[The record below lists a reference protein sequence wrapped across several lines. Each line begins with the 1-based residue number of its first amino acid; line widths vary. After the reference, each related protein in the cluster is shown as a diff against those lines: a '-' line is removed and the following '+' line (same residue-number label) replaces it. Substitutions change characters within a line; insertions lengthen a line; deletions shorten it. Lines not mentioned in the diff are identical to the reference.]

1 MIHVLSG
8 ERHEREFLGWL
19 TDRVSDYARREVGR
33 DALLVECGL
42 DSVAL
47 LSLYGD
53 IEAEFGSLIGPED
66 MWMYPTVRE
75 LARHLAVRR
84 ARGTRQD
91 HGPRSAR
98 RTVRPV
104 FVFSGQGSQHPG
116 MAEGLYRHSTPY
128 RSSLTWADEIL
139 WPYLGRSVTELILGR
154 DPGIDRTALSQPAL
168 FAVEHA
174 LARTLLDAGVR
185 PVAVL
190 GHGVGE
196 FAAATVAE
204 ALTLGHAA
212 RLVALRGAFMQR
224 LPGSGGMLAT
234 CADPYEAAEVAAWE
248 PGVSIGAVNA
258 ARATVLTGD
267 LAGLARARARLA
279 DAGIS
284 SRLLPVGH
292 AFHSPLMADAVP
304 GFQAAA
310 RRAPGTRPRVPFY
323 STVYGRQL
331 AEPLGAAYWAR
342 QITSPVRFAEAVRRM
357 LDRHAPTHVVEVGPR
372 AVLTPLL
379 RRIGGAD
386 GPRCLAVCQGPESDA
401 VDLAGVLSALDAGP
415 LAEDV

>member
-1 MIHVLSG
+1 MNQGDEGAGVIHVLG
-8 ERHEREFLGWL
+8 GEREFLGWL
-19 TDRVSDYARREVGR
+19 TERVSDYARREVAAE
-33 DALLVECGL
+33 ALLLECGL

-66 MWMYPTVRE
+66 MWTYPTVRE
-75 LARHLAVRR
+75 LARHLALRR
-84 ARGTRQD
+84 AR
-91 HGPRSAR
+91 RSRGGR
-98 RTVRPV
+98 RVRAV
-104 FVFSGQGSQHPG
+104 FVFSGQGGQHPG

-128 RSSLTWADEIL
+128 RSSLTWVDELL
-139 WPYLGRSVTELILGR
+139 WPYLGRSVTELILGQ

-168 FAVEHA
+168 FAVEYA

-212 RLVALRGAFMQR
+212 RLVALRAAFMQR
-224 LPGSGGMLAT
+224 LPDSGGMLAT

-258 ARATVLTGD
+258 ARATVLSGD
-267 LAGLARARARLA
+267 LEGLARVSVRLA

-292 AFHSPLMADAVP
+292 AFHSPCMADAVP
-304 GFQAAA
+304 GFTAAA
-310 RRAPGTRPRVPFY
+310 RRAPGAPPRVPFY

-331 AEPLGAAYWAR
+331 TEPLGAAYWAR

-357 LDRHAPTHVVEVGPR
+357 LDRHTPTHVVEIGPR

-386 GPRCLAVCQGPESDA
+386 GPRCLAVCQGPHSDA

>member
-1 MIHVLSG
+1 MNHLPDG
-8 ERHEREFLGWL
+8 ERHEREFLTWL
-19 TDRVSDYARREVGR
+19 TERISDYAHREVGQ

-53 IEAEFGSLIGPED
+53 IEAEFGSLIAPED
-66 MWMYPTVRE
+66 MWVYPTVRE

-84 ARGTRQD
+84 VRM
-91 HGPRSAR
+91 SR
-98 RTVRPV
+98 RDRVRAV
-104 FVFSGQGSQHPG
+104 FVFVGQGSQHPG
-116 MAEGLYRHSTPY
+116 MAEGFYHHSTGY
-128 RSSLTWADEIL
+128 RDSLTRVDEVL
-139 WPYLGRSVTELILGR
+139 RPYLGCSVAELILSR
-154 DPGIDRTALSQPAL
+154 DPGIDRTSLAQPAL
-168 FAVEHA
+168 FAVEYA

-204 ALTLGHAA
+204 ALTLEQAA
-212 RLVALRGAFMQR
+212 RLVALRGEFMQR
-224 LPGSGGMLAT
+224 MPDSGGMLAT
-234 CADPYEAAEVAAWE
+234 CADPHEAAEVAASE
-248 PGVSIGAVNA
+248 PGVTIGAINA
-258 ARATVLTGD
+258 ARATVLSGD
-267 LAGLARARARLA
+267 LDGLARVRNRLA

-284 SRLLPVGH
+284 SRLLPVAH
-292 AFHSPLMADAVP
+292 AFHSPRMEPVVPKFTAV
-304 GFQAAA
+304 A
-310 RRAPGTRPRVPFY
+310 RRFPGAQPRVPFF

-357 LDRHAPTHVVEVGPR
+357 LAQHAPTHVVEIGPKI
-372 AVLTPLL
+372 VLTPFL

-386 GPRCLAVCQGPESDA
+386 GPRCLAVCRGPESNA
-401 VDLAGVLSALDAGP
+401 VDLAGVLSALNAGP
-415 LAEDV
+415 LAEDTSEL